1 MVPLSPHIGE
11 VWPQFRRS
19 LALNGTYVKKRLTK
33 CLLAW
38 SNLAAMGAVR
48 GGKKAPISASCVRQ
62 VILAVT
68 AFLLGCAAMASFIIA
83 RAHEEGISLGEGG
96 GIGIVNNGV
105 PSGGG
110 AVTDT
115 VKAEGVSNEPPP
127 MPRPVPELA
136 QRQSALH
143 SIPTSHPSILD
154 GVRILVAIASFD
166 FQQFIHLE
174 EVLDGYMDMCAAGA
188 RVDVVVH
195 ETQPWSVATIDLMN
209 TRLTCHNPSPNAGF
223 TLTVSLRSPSMRLNL
238 VDCHRKLFYDRLEDY
253 DVFIFSEDDLRV
265 TPKTVAAYLHE
276 TAKVQQLV
284 GGDFQRASEFNVGIV
299 RYEYNFPP
307 NVVIDDKTRHASL
320 NTTRVYWEHSW
331 RPPIPKS
338 VDFVPQKELSDRYV
352 HMQNH
357 HQGMFIATREL
368 LRAWRTK
375 PGCQFDKVRQR
386 PGMKNKPSQPVE
398 GTQRVW
404 MSSQMLHGSKHCN
417 VQQVIPIDNFGQL
430 NVLHLPNKN
439 YRRVGK
445 KGRLGGYK
453 EGSKE
458 NVFGDGHEVFE
469 GPDPSLLQALFL
481 HLEIRRRLPVVVED
495 PPKEYTGIKMVDDIE
510 RDGGFHH
517 QSADYKQ
524 RVEKRLKAFQAYA
537 ARGGVM
543 LESDMVDER

>member
-1 MVPLSPHIGE
+1 MSSKGGELFCDYMYRYCDCNFLRLRVEPLLRAT
-11 VWPQFRRS
+11 VLYQTCS
-19 LALNGTYVKKRLTK
+19 LHNCTTLVDLGIRV
-33 CLLAW
+33 W
-38 SNLAAMGAVR
+38 SNLAAMGAGR
-48 GGKKAPISASCVRQ
+48 GGKKPPISASCVRQ
-62 VILAVT
+62 VILVVT

-83 RAHEEGISLGEGG
+83 RAHEEGISLGGG
-96 GIGIVNNGV
+96 DGIGIVNNNNGV
-105 PSGGG
+105 PPGGG

-115 VKAEGVSNEPPP
+115 AKQERVSNDPPP

-136 QRQSALH
+136 QRQAALH
-143 SIPTSHPSILD
+143 SIPTSASHPSILD

-307 NVVIDDKTRHASL
+307 NIVIDDKTRHASL

-338 VDFVPQKELSDRYV
+338 VDFVPQKELS
-352 HMQNH
+352 
-357 HQGMFIATREL
+357 
-368 LRAWRTK
+368 
-375 PGCQFDKVRQR
+375 
-386 PGMKNKPSQPVE
+386 GMKNKPSQPVE

-417 VQQVIPIDNFGQL
+417 VQQLIPIDNFGQL

-445 KGRLGGYK
+445 KGRLGGNK
-453 EGSKE
+453 EGAKE
-458 NVFGDGHEVFE
+458 NVFGDGTEVFE

-481 HLEIRRRLPVVVED
+481 HLEIRRRLPIVVED
-495 PPKEYTGIKMVDDIE
+495 PPKQYTGIQMVDDIE